1 LIRLDD
7 DDDDDDDDDATCM
20 RTYDISCFFP
30 PTSLLQVARAGG
42 HQNGERVLGAEIWPF
57 RLQPSDRC
65 SAAVPWKLI
74 VGSWGSQV
82 ASYEAVSIRA
92 SVMSLWKRR
101 ANHANP
107 RCISN
112 HLDNLMDN

>member
-1 LIRLDD
+1 MIDCLIDLIRFDWIWIWNWFDLIRLDD
-7 DDDDDDDDDATCM
+7 DDDDDDDDAACM
-20 RTYDISCFFP
+20 RTYDISCFFR

-82 ASYEAVSIRA
+82 
-92 SVMSLWKRR
+92 
-101 ANHANP
+101 
-107 RCISN
+107 
-112 HLDNLMDN
+112 